1 MNIEHSNN
9 EILVCVPIF
18 NSKDDV
24 RRTLESIFNQ
34 TYRNFNVFVVDNHS
48 TDQTVSFVQQFKN
61 EFDKDGKLSLVQN
74 QENLGR
80 IGNWNKCLDIFK
92 KTPHQYLKFVF
103 AGDILERQCLEKLH
117 SIFDQYPR
125 LGLVASGYFVHVSDN
140 KIKEKVSF
148 EQPRY
153 FTPLEA
159 LRAFLR
165 KGNWVGA
172 PVSCMFS
179 REAVLD
185 RSFSEKLG
193 WVADWKFCVGTV
205 SRHDSFYTPEL
216 LGRFHVSQRKYY
228 SQHKADLR
236 SNMQDLLM
244 YGFISLKIL
253 QKKLRSFLYF
263 LKVAELSFLRWI
275 VLGGVR
281 RYAYMQKLFY
291 NRLAEAS
298 DYSSATMKDRVVG
311 SYEAHDAWKDYDEY
325 LMKYVDVSFKD
336 KYALDFGCGP
346 GRNIIKYHDRFER
359 LDGVDISEKNI
370 KNAKE
375 QLARFHVANSKLFVN
390 NGRDLRDIPS
400 AAYEFVMSTICLQ
413 HICVYSTRYNLLKE
427 FFRVLKPGGRVSIQ
441 MGYGKNAPN
450 SVPYAEDNV
459 NALTTNRGCDTR
471 VENPEQIQ
479 NDLARIGFQE
489 FEYWVRPTGPRD
501 THPNWIFF
509 TAKK

>member
-74 QENLGR
+74 QENLVR

-140 KIKEKVSF
+140 EIKEKVSF

-172 PVSCMFS
+172 PVSCMFK
-179 REAVLD
+179 REAILS
-185 RSFSEKLG
+185 RSFSGRLG
-193 WVADWKFCVGTV
+193 WAADWKFCVDIV

-216 LGRFHVSQRKYY
+216 LSRFHASQRKYY
-228 SQHKADLR
+228 SQHKTDLR
-236 SNMQDLLM
+236 SSMQDILM
-244 YGFISLKIL
+244 YSFILRKIL
-253 QKKLRSFLYF
+253 QKKFRSLLHF
-263 LKVAELSFLRWI
+263 LKIAKLGFLRW
-275 VLGGVR
+275 LALPGPK
-281 RYAYMQKLFY
+281 RYAFMQKLSY
-291 NRLAEAS
+291 YQLAETS
-298 DYSSATMKDRVVG
+298 DYSSESMQDRVVG
-311 SYEAHDAWKDYDEY
+311 SYGEHDSWKDYDEY
-325 LMKYVDVSFKD
+325 LMKYVDASFENKF
-336 KYALDFGCGP
+336 ALDFGCGP
-346 GRNIIKYHDRFER
+346 GRNIIKYHNRFKR

-375 QLARFHVANSKLFVN
+375 QLARFHVANSELFVN
-390 NGRDLRDIPS
+390 NGRDLAGIPS
-400 AAYEFVMSTICLQ
+400 AAYDFIMSTICLQ

-427 FFRVLKPGGRVSIQ
+427 FFRVLKPGGRISIQ

-450 SVPYAEDNV
+450 SVPYNEDNV
-459 NALTTNRGCDTR
+459 NA
-471 VENPEQIQ
+471 I
-479 NDLARIGFQE
+479 
-489 FEYWVRPTGPRD
+489 
-501 THPNWIFF
+501 
-509 TAKK
+509 